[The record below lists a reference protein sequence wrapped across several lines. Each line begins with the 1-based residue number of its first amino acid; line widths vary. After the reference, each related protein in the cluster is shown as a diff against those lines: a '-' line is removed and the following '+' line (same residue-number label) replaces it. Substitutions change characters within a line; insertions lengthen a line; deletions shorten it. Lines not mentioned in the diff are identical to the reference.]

1 MTVRIMKSR
10 RRQHGQHTA
19 PGVEWRGPLRLA
31 APARRL
37 AEAGALVPDRLLPPT
52 TSNLSRTTALHPFPS
67 KQLQSIMASPS
78 QLVSRLS
85 SRLSLSDET
94 LYRLT
99 AYLGT
104 LSGTE
109 CVSPSSA

>member
-1 MTVRIMKSR
+1 
-10 RRQHGQHTA
+10 
-19 PGVEWRGPLRLA
+19 
-31 APARRL
+31 
-37 AEAGALVPDRLLPPT
+37 
-52 TSNLSRTTALHPFPS
+52 
-67 KQLQSIMASPS
+67 MASPS